1 MSYRDSEVD
10 MTDAGMAAALI
21 ADLGGDWI
29 YVADAGQWMEW
40 QGAKWDDDQTEAIL
54 QRSLCVAEAL
64 EAYVDSIEDEKIKKA
79 ARRSWLGRMSATALA
94 AAVRVARTDP
104 DIATLAKHLDA
115 DGGMLHTPTGC
126 VDLVKSMALPP
137 DRRWMNTR
145 TTRVPYDPQARSE
158 AWEKF
163 LQDVTCGDESMQT
176 WLQQA
181 VGMTL
186 LGDQREQVVIFCHGI
201 GANGKTTFLEAV
213 SHALGDYS
221 AQGAPDL
228 VTASH
233 NDRHPTELYDL
244 RGRRMVVVPELRGNK
259 ALDESKLKML
269 SSGGSTKGR
278 AMGKDFVEFPNTWQ
292 LWLDGNA
299 RPTIHGQ
306 DEGIWR
312 RIRLVPWRLHL
323 TPDRRD
329 RTLGQKL
336 RDDAPAILA
345 WAVRGCEAYLKAGKL
360 PECAAIDQGTNDY
373 RLEQD
378 MVGAWLADI
387 HAVQVWTPDPSH
399 TAPAAAVMASAT
411 QWCEAQNL
419 RPWTPQRLAQ
429 ELRQRG
435 CIQERKANGRLWTGI
450 DPDAVS
456 MTHSD
461 QRPQYSWANRQE
473 H

>member
-1 MSYRDSEVD
+1 MSYKDHVID
-10 MTDAGMAAALI
+10 MTDAGMAGALVH
-21 ADLGGDWI
+21 DLDGDWL
-29 YVADAGQWMEW
+29 YVADSGHWIEW
-40 QGAKWDDDQTEAIL
+40 RGNRWVDDQAEAIL
-54 QRSLCVAEAL
+54 QRSLAVAERL
-64 EAYVDSIEDEKIKKA
+64 EAYVDSIDDKEAHKA
-79 ARRSWLGRMSATALA
+79 ARRGWLSRLSANALA

-104 DIATLAKHLDA
+104 DVTILADQLDA
-115 DGGMLHTPTGC
+115 NGTILHTGTC
-126 VDLVKSMALPP
+126 VVDLANNTIRQH
-137 DRRWMNTR
+137 DRSLLNTR
-145 TTRVPYDPQARSE
+145 ITQTPYIHGATNED
-158 AWEKF
+158 WTKF
-163 LQDVTCGDESMQT
+163 LEDVTCGDKSMQA

-186 LGDQREQVVIFCHGI
+186 LGDQREQIVIFCHGI

-213 SHALGDYS
+213 AHALGDYA

-228 VTASH
+228 VTASK
-233 NDRHPTELYDL
+233 NERHPTELYDL

-269 SSGGSTKGR
+269 AGGGTTKGR

-323 TPDRRD
+323 LPEQRD
-329 RTLGQKL
+329 RDLGRKL
-336 RDDAPAILA
+336 REAAPAILA
-345 WAVRGCEAYLKAGKL
+345 WAVEGCAAYLAAGRL
-360 PECAAIDQGTNDY
+360 PECAAIDQGTLDY

-387 HAVQVWTPDPSH
+387 HAVQVWSPNPKH
-399 TAPAAAVMASAT
+399 VAPAASVMASAT

-419 RPWTPQRLAQ
+419 RPWMPQRLAQ

-435 CIQERKANGRLWTGI
+435 CVQERKSHGRFWTGI
-450 DPDAVS
+450 DPDAVG

-461 QRPQYSWANRQE
+461 QRPDYSWQRREE